1 MTAIMTE
8 QDLLIDCLN
17 RLNRAEVAYMVT
29 GSMASNFWGIPRSTH
44 DLDFAIQ
51 LPVAS
56 MPKIIVAFGDDFLLD
71 EQAVRAAYQ
80 PPYQFNAIHQL
91 SSLKVDF
98 WLPANTPFEREM
110 FRRRMQKTILGVE
123 AWIATPED
131 IILHKLYWD
140 HLTPSERQLRDAAGV
155 LAVSGSQ
162 LDREYLRHWS
172 DQLGVVTKLNELLE
186 GKIKPKT
193 T

>member
-1 MTAIMTE
+1 MTE
-8 QDLLIDCLN
+8 QELLVDCIT
-17 RLNRAEVAYMVT
+17 RLNRSGIAYLVT

-51 LPVAS
+51 LPAAA
-56 MPKIIVAFGDDFLLD
+56 MPKILAAFAEDFHLD
-71 EQAVRAAYQ
+71 EQAVRAAYR
-80 PPYQFNAIHQL
+80 PPYQFNAIHRL

-98 WLPANTPFEREM
+98 WLPVNTPFEREM
-110 FRRRMQKTILGVE
+110 FQRRKQHNVFGVS

-140 HLTPSERQLRDAAGV
+140 KLSPSERQRGDVAGV
-155 LAVSGSQ
+155 FAVQ
-162 LDREYLRHWS
+162 KETLDRQYLRRWAAE
-172 DQLGVVTKLNELLE
+172 LGVSPALDLMLE
-186 GKIKPKT
+186 GKLKPKT